1 MSKTAAEQ
9 TPRMVSTLRSTWR
22 QDEWV
27 KPFFARYAHILALTL
42 FLGLLAFIFAGAL
55 MFTSGYMISL
65 AATLPLTVLAL
76 QIDSKRRLFNM
87 LIVSRKM
94 IEIFENQEPNSY
106 NGTPNY
112 RCWAGYVDY
121 LNRCIDYRMKNDK

>member
-1 MSKTAAEQ
+1 MNKTAAEQ
-9 TPRMVSTLRSTWR
+9 TPRMVSTLHSAWR

-76 QIDSKRRLFNM
+76 HLPSLF
-87 LIVSRKM
+87 VR
-94 IEIFENQEPNSY
+94 IFGLGKPCNTSNASPATT
-106 NGTPNY
+106 G
-112 RCWAGYVDY
+112 CCA
-121 LNRCIDYRMKNDK
+121 